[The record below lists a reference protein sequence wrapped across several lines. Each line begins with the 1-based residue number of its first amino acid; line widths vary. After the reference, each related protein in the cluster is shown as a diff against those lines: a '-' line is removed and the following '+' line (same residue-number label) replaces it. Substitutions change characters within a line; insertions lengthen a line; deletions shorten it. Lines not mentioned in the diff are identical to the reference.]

1 VADDD
6 QPNSAH
12 HDDPKPVSGMAR
24 PTSRWQGN
32 KVGRASIQ
40 PNREKEQTPMN
51 KIILIVAIVATAAA
65 LVAFQAHA
73 QQQRS
78 FTDHNGRFD
87 GSAVTRGNSTTFTD
101 RNGRFDG
108 TTIRNSNGTTST
120 YDARGHFVGSSTNT
134 SQPK

>member
-1 VADDD
+1 
-6 QPNSAH
+6 
-12 HDDPKPVSGMAR
+12 
-24 PTSRWQGN
+24 
-32 KVGRASIQ
+32 
-40 PNREKEQTPMN
+40 MN
-51 KIILIVAIVATAAA
+51 KIILIVVIVATAAA

-78 FTDHNGRFD
+78 YTDRNGSFA
-87 GSAVTRGNSTTFTD
+87 GSSSQRGNQTSFTD

-108 TTIRNSNGTTST
+108 TVIRNSNGTTSA